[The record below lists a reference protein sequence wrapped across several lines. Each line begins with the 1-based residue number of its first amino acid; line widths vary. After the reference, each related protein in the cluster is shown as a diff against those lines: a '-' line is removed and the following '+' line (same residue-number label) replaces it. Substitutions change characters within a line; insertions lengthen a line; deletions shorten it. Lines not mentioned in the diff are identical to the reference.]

1 MPREGL
7 QLFSP
12 DVQEKAEANLR
23 QQDRVARHAQGV
35 DDDAYFTSR
44 MDAVAL
50 GFGRV
55 SKMDRKDKKS
65 LRTALESLRDS
76 CHEAA
81 NAISDTEAPILPKTD
96 YDTEHPGGHG
106 GKR

>member
-1 MPREGL
+1 MSREGL
-7 QLFSP
+7 KLFSS
-12 DVQEKAEANLR
+12 DVQELAETALR
-23 QQDRVARHAQGV
+23 QQDRVARHAKGE
-35 DDDAYFTSR
+35 DDDTFFASR
-44 MDAVAL
+44 MDAVSA

-55 SKMDRKDKKS
+55 SRMDRKDKKS

-96 YDTEHPGGHG
+96 YDTEHAGGYG
-106 GKR
+106 WNR